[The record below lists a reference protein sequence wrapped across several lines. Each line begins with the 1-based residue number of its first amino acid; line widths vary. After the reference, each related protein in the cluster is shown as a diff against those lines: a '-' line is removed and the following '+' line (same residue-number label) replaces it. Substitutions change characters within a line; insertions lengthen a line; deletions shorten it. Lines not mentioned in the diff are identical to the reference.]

1 MATASKAAGS
11 KANKGAKKGVIEHGN
26 ASGSDDDSNWVPTK
40 KVKQAAKKKVASK
53 TASTQEEKAGLRRI
67 RERRNEHVNLLAKQL
82 QEEANSEDADDHA
95 AGNANSLK
103 DAKQLLL
110 QEDADVQ
117 GSDDADS
124 DASLNNGDVSDGEDG
139 SFGSG
144 GLSTRVSAIDQAAAE
159 ADAKERAAVVFTPDD
174 NDAEAAAP
182 EPSRSVLAAQ
192 GEALK
197 CLSDACHCRSTYGI
211 MFEYGPKI
219 QACTTVGAVCDLLD
233 EALATLPGKK
243 TGGGASGSM

>member
-1 MATASKAAGS
+1 MFEAGQGGGLATSSKATGS
-11 KANKGAKKGVIEHGN
+11 KANEGAN
-26 ASGSDDDSNWVPTK
+26 DGSDDDSNWVPTK

-82 QEEANSEDADDHA
+82 QEEANNEDADDHA

-124 DASLNNGDVSDGEDG
+124 DASLNNGDSSDGEG
-139 SFGSG
+139 GGFGSG

-159 ADAKERAAVVFTPDD
+159 ADAKESGRMR
-174 NDAEAAAP
+174 
-182 EPSRSVLAAQ
+182 RSYFRRIL
-192 GEALK
+192 G
-197 CLSDACHCRSTYGI
+197 
-211 MFEYGPKI
+211 
-219 QACTTVGAVCDLLD
+219 
-233 EALATLPGKK
+233 
-243 TGGGASGSM
+243 

>member
-1 MATASKAAGS
+1 MQRNKRERKATPIFEAGQGGGLATSSKATGS
-11 KANKGAKKGVIEHGN
+11 KANEGAN
-26 ASGSDDDSNWVPTK
+26 DGSDDDSNWVPTK

-95 AGNANSLK
+95 AGNADS
-103 DAKQLLL
+103 LLL

-124 DASLNNGDVSDGEDG
+124 DASLNNGGASDGEG
-139 SFGSG
+139 GGFGSG

-174 NDAEAAAP
+174 SAEPA
-182 EPSRSVLAAQ
+182 
-192 GEALK
+192 
-197 CLSDACHCRSTYGI
+197 
-211 MFEYGPKI
+211 
-219 QACTTVGAVCDLLD
+219 
-233 EALATLPGKK
+233 
-243 TGGGASGSM
+243 

>member
-1 MATASKAAGS
+1 MATSSKATGS
-11 KANKGAKKGVIEHGN
+11 KANEGAN
-26 ASGSDDDSNWVPTK
+26 DGSDDDSNWVPTK

-67 RERRNEHVNLLAKQL
+67 RERRNEHVNLVAKQL
-82 QEEANSEDADDHA
+82 QEEAKNEDADDHA
-95 AGNANSLK
+95 AGNASSVK
-103 DAKQLLL
+103 DATQLLL
-110 QEDADVQ
+110 QEDADAQ
-117 GSDDADS
+117 GGSDDADS

-159 ADAKERAAVVFTPDD
+159 ADAKERAAVVFTPDG
-174 NDAEAAAP
+174 NGAEAAAP

-197 CLSDACHCRSTYGI
+197 CH
-211 MFEYGPKI
+211 
-219 QACTTVGAVCDLLD
+219 
-233 EALATLPGKK
+233 
-243 TGGGASGSM
+243 GGQQQHPRQERHGGRHF

>member
-1 MATASKAAGS
+1 MATSSKATGS
-11 KANKGAKKGVIEHGN
+11 KANEGAN
-26 ASGSDDDSNWVPTK
+26 DGSDDDSNWVPTK
-40 KVKQAAKKKVASK
+40 KVKQAAKKKVAASK
-53 TASTQEEKAGLRRI
+53 AAATQEEKSALRRI
-67 RERRNEHVNLLAKQL
+67 RAKRTEHVNLLAKQL
-82 QEEANSEDADDHA
+82 QEEANNEDADDHA
-95 AGNANSLK
+95 AGNASSLK

-110 QEDADVQ
+110 QEGADAQ
-117 GSDDADS
+117 GGSDDGDS
-124 DASLNNGDVSDGEDG
+124 DASLNNGDASDGEDG
-139 SFGSG
+139 GFGSG

-233 EALATLPGKK
+233 EALATLPAK
-243 TGGGASGSM
+243 TGGGASGKPAPEPAACA